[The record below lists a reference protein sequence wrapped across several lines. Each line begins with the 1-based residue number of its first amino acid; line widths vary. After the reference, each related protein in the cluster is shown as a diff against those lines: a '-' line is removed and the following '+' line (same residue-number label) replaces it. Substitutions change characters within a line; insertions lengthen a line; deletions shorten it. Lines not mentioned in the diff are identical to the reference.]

1 MPAMPSP
8 PRLRKRPLEANA
20 ATSAADEIDI
30 AGCAAIAYTS
40 EDPAHPVEHMLDGC
54 CGPGAP
60 RWMSAN
66 GSDGGWDRPGDRL

>member
-8 PRLRKRPLEANA
+8 PRLRKRPLDANA
-20 ATSAADEIDI
+20 ASSVVDEIDI

-54 CGPGAP
+54 CGQGRRA
-60 RWMSAN
+60 
-66 GSDGGWDRPGDRL
+66 G